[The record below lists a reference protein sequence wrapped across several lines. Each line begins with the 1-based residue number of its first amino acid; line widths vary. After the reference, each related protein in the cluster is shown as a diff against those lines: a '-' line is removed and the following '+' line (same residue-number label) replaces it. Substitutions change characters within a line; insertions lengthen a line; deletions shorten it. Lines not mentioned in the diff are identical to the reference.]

1 MFGEERL
8 VAILNL
14 LSQQKRVTVQE
25 LSDRFGVSE
34 VTIRR
39 DLNRLADDGYI
50 TRTYGGAMLEAA
62 SEKDLSF
69 ERKNT
74 ELPEIKALIAKMAA
88 SLVKEGDTVAL
99 DASTITYRMVE
110 FLKGK
115 QLTIITNSL
124 DIAAQVSQQPEMTLI
139 LCGGILRHDTRAL
152 MGPVAERQWREYRAD
167 IAFIGCNAV
176 HPDFGV
182 MTTNAVD
189 TYSKRAIREI
199 SKVAYMVAETGK
211 FGRTSLH
218 RIFSFAEIDGII
230 TDLGDP
236 NGLKRSIQ
244 SITNIITA
252 RQKEEE

>member
-14 LSQQKRVTVQE
+14 LSQKKRVTVQE
-25 LSDRFGVSE
+25 LSEQFEVSE

-50 TRTYGGAMLEAA
+50 TRTYGGAMLEGSA
-62 SEKDLSF
+62 EHDLSF
-69 ERKNT
+69 EHKKK
-74 ELPEIKALIAKMAA
+74 EIPEIKESIAARAA
-88 SLVKEGDTVAL
+88 ELVKEGDTVAL
-99 DASTITYRMVE
+99 DASTIVYRMVE
-110 FLKGK
+110 YLKGK
-115 QLTIITNSL
+115 RITIITNSL
-124 DIAAQVSQQPEMTLI
+124 DIAVQVAHHPEMTLI
-139 LCGGILRHDTRAL
+139 LVGGILRHDTRAL

-199 SKVAYMVAETGK
+199 SKTAYMVAQTAK

-218 RIFSFAEIDGII
+218 RIFSFTEIDGII
-230 TDLGDP
+230 TDPDDP

-244 SITNIITA
+244 SITKLIIA
-252 RQKEEE
+252 KAKEEV

>member
-14 LSQQKRVTVQE
+14 LSQKKRVTVQE
-25 LSDRFGVSE
+25 LSKQFQVSE

-39 DLNRLADDGYI
+39 DLNRLANDGYV
-50 TRTYGGAMLEAA
+50 TRTYGGAMLEDA

-69 ERKNT
+69 EHKKR
-74 ELPEIKALIAKMAA
+74 EMPEIKELIARRAA
-88 SLVKEGDTVAL
+88 IMVKEGDTIAL

-110 FLKGK
+110 YLKGK
-115 QLTIITNSL
+115 RITIITNSL
-124 DIAAQVSQQPEMTLI
+124 DIAEQVASHPEMTLI

-167 IAFIGCNAV
+167 LAFIGCNAV
-176 HPDFGV
+176 HPDFGL

-199 SKVAYMVAETGK
+199 SKEAYMVAETVK

-218 RIFSFAEIDGII
+218 RIFSFSEIDGII
-230 TDLGDP
+230 TDEGDP

-244 SITNIITA
+244 SMTKIFVA
-252 RQKEEE
+252 KEKEEE

>member
-14 LSQQKRVTVQE
+14 LSQKRRVTVQE
-25 LSDRFGVSE
+25 LSERFGVSE

-39 DLNRLADDGYI
+39 DLNRLADDGYV

-69 ERKNT
+69 VRKNA
-74 ELPEIKALIAKMAA
+74 EMPEIKSLIAKKAA
-88 SLVKEGDTVAL
+88 SLIREGDTVAL
-99 DASTITYRMVE
+99 DASTITYRMIE
-110 FLKGK
+110 HLKGMRI
-115 QLTIITNSL
+115 TIITNSL
-124 DIAAQVSQQPEMTLI
+124 DIANQVAMQPEMTLI
-139 LCGGILRHDTRAL
+139 VCGGILRQDTRAL

-167 IAFIGCNAV
+167 LAFIGCNAV
-176 HPDFGV
+176 HPDFGL

-199 SKVAYMVAETGK
+199 SKEAYMVAEANK

-218 RIFSFAEIDGII
+218 RIFSFSEIDGII

-244 SITNIITA
+244 AMTKIITA
-252 RQKEEE
+252 K